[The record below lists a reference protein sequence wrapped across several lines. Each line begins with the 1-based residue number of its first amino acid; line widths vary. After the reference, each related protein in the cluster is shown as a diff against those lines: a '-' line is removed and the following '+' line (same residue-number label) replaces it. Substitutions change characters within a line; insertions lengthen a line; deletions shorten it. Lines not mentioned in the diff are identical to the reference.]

1 LALITLFD
9 PWGSKTCTCPRKYS
23 LSPYTGCSHRCLYCY
38 ITAYIPNPFEAR
50 PKKDFIKRL
59 SREIPKVDLRIP
71 IAVASSSDPYL
82 PLEAE
87 MKLTRHTIRILRDW
101 SARYLLMTK
110 SDLITRDVDILRD
123 SDAAVSITITTLDDA
138 TAGKLEP
145 SAPRPGRRLKAVE
158 TLVNARIPCSAR
170 IDPIIP
176 GINSEEKQLL
186 SLIKELAAVGVKHIT
201 ASTYKAKPDSYG
213 RLIRGF
219 PDLEE
224 PLRKFYWRMG
234 ERKGG
239 ARYLPLD
246 MRLDLIRRI
255 KWIAESQGMS
265 FASCREEL
273 IHYNSGASCDSSHL
287 IPVREVL
294 TLRSS
299 PDATVRIASSAT
311 ATV

>member
-1 LALITLFD
+1 MTLITLFD

-38 ITAYIPNPFEAR
+38 ITSYIPNPFEAR

-59 SREIPKVDLRIP
+59 SREIPKVDLSIP

-87 MKLTRHTIRILRDW
+87 MKLTRQTIRILRDW
-101 SARYLLMTK
+101 SARFLLMTK
-110 SDLITRDVDILRD
+110 SDLITRDVDILRN
-123 SDAAVSITITTLDDA
+123 SDAAASITTTTLDDA
-138 TAGKLEP
+138 IAGKLEP

-158 TLVNARIPCSAR
+158 TLVNAGIPCSVR

-176 GINSEEKQLL
+176 GINSEERQLL
-186 SLIKELAAVGVKHIT
+186 SLVKELAEVGVKHIT
-201 ASTYKAKPDSYG
+201 ASTFKAKPDSYG
-213 RLIRGF
+213 RLIQRF
-219 PDLEE
+219 PDLEKS
-224 PLRKFYWRMG
+224 LRKFYWGMG

-255 KWIAESQGMS
+255 KWIAETHGMS

-273 IHYNSGASCDSSHL
+273 SHHDSGASCDSSHL
-287 IPVREVL
+287 IPVREFL

-299 PDATVRIASSAT
+299 RDTTGRIAPSAA
-311 ATV
+311 ATI